1 IFSALF
7 YLKLKQQFSQ
17 AMKSSSNTSVSGDLI
32 SKKRNGKGSV
42 SSAEPINRTD
52 QPRDSSAKAVSVV
65 SMSKKSNGKA
75 VLCSDVPMRHIGGT
89 GVSSAKTH
97 EVMFFKDVRFG
108 PQEGEL
114 RFRLIH
120 FWEARNPIKKVL
132 IGIEMLLIDEQ
143 GTVIQGFIPPGRID
157 TYLPHMIAGSIYRL
171 TNFMGLGARLCT
183 GLLNQSWPSL
193 SHGPLSSL
201 FLRTVRFIFLR
212 TGSDS
217 MGMKSLKQ
225 VVTSEGIF
233 MTGIYDY
240 VGHIK
245 LVGEQ
250 ALTAGLVLDE
260 VEIASSRR
268 LMVHVQTHD
277 GPVMKLYLWDKVAT
291 DFCEKFKANGNT
303 PSVIL
308 VTTVNPKRFGGALTL
323 SSLSSSRVF
332 LDLDVQPTRDYMTWL
347 GSNTDVANRVNP
359 DIVTKAETVTIGDL
373 FSYIK
378 HEGSKVAWFECTA
391 TIDDVVHGSPWY
403 YISCGGCKTKATKG
417 HTTLMCKK
425 CGKAE
430 VTGVAEYL
438 MKLSV
443 YDKNDHGFFVL
454 LGDAGRELTGK
465 PASELVERY
474 FEANESVGDDHMVP
488 VPQALIDTIGQTR
501 TFIVKVS
508 KHNLEGKTRSLTVTK
523 VLPLEAAAAD
533 GNLEENVIASAVE
546 ETLQMG
552 KRVNGSSSEH
562 EGSTD
567 AAVKRSFDGDESE
580 EAKRAKC
587 G

>member
-1 IFSALF
+1 
-7 YLKLKQQFSQ
+7 
-17 AMKSSSNTSVSGDLI
+17 MKSSSNTSVSGDLI

-171 TNFMGLGARLCT
+171 TNFYGSRSKTVYRVAEPIVAITFSWTSVLSVFEDSSVHFPEDRFRFNGYEEFEAGCDLGGDL
-183 GLLNQSWPSL
+183 
-193 SHGPLSSL
+193 
-201 FLRTVRFIFLR
+201 
-212 TGSDS
+212 
-217 MGMKSLKQ
+217 
-225 VVTSEGIF
+225 
-233 MTGIYDY
+233 YDY

-430 VTGVAEYL
+430 VTGVA
-438 MKLSV
+438 
-443 YDKNDHGFFVL
+443 D
-454 LGDAGRELTGK
+454 
-465 PASELVERY
+465 
-474 FEANESVGDDHMVP
+474 VGDDHMVP

>member
-1 IFSALF
+1 
-7 YLKLKQQFSQ
+7 
-17 AMKSSSNTSVSGDLI
+17 MKSSSNTSVSGDLI

-171 TNFMGLGARLCT
+171 TNFYGSRSKTVYRVAEPIVAITFSWTSVLSVFEDSSVHFPEDRFRFNGYEEFEAGCDLGGDL
-183 GLLNQSWPSL
+183 
-193 SHGPLSSL
+193 
-201 FLRTVRFIFLR
+201 
-212 TGSDS
+212 
-217 MGMKSLKQ
+217 
-225 VVTSEGIF
+225 
-233 MTGIYDY
+233 YDY

-277 GPVMKLYLWDKVAT
+277 GHVMKLYLWDKAAT

-430 VTGVAEYL
+430 VTGVA
-438 MKLSV
+438 
-443 YDKNDHGFFVL
+443 D
-454 LGDAGRELTGK
+454 
-465 PASELVERY
+465 
-474 FEANESVGDDHMVP
+474 VGDDHMVP

>member
-1 IFSALF
+1 
-7 YLKLKQQFSQ
+7 
-17 AMKSSSNTSVSGDLI
+17 MKSSSNTSVSGDLI

-75 VLCSDVPMRHIGGT
+75 VLCSDVPMRHTGGNS
-89 GVSSAKTH
+89 VSSAKTH

-143 GTVIQGFIPPGRID
+143 GIVIQGFIPPGRID
-157 TYLPHMIAGSIYRL
+157 TYLPHMIAGSIYKL
-171 TNFMGLGARLCT
+171 TNFYGSRSKTVYRVAEPIVTITFSWTSVLSVFEDSSVHFPEDRFRFNGYEEFEAGCDLGGDL
-183 GLLNQSWPSL
+183 
-193 SHGPLSSL
+193 
-201 FLRTVRFIFLR
+201 
-212 TGSDS
+212 
-217 MGMKSLKQ
+217 
-225 VVTSEGIF
+225 
-233 MTGIYDY
+233 YDY

-277 GPVMKLYLWDKVAT
+277 GPVMKLYLWDKAAT
-291 DFCEKFKANGNT
+291 DFCEKFKAHGNT

-332 LDLDVQPTRDYMTWL
+332 LDLDVQPTRDYLTWL
-347 GSNTDVANRVNP
+347 NSNTDVANRVNP

-391 TIDDVVHGSPWY
+391 TIDDVVHGSAWY

-430 VTGVAEYL
+430 VTGVPE
-438 MKLSV
+438 
-443 YDKNDHGFFVL
+443 
-454 LGDAGRELTGK
+454 
-465 PASELVERY
+465 
-474 FEANESVGDDHMVP
+474 VGDDHMVP

-508 KHNLEGKTRSLTVTK
+508 KHNLDGKTRSLTVTK

-533 GNLEENVIASAVE
+533 GNLEENVIVSAVE

-552 KRVNGSSSEH
+552 KRVDGSSSEH

>member
-1 IFSALF
+1 
-7 YLKLKQQFSQ
+7 
-17 AMKSSSNTSVSGDLI
+17 MKSSSNTSVSGDLI

-171 TNFMGLGARLCT
+171 TNFYGSRSKTVYRVAEPIVAITFSWTSVLSVFEDSSVHFPEDRFRFNGYEEFEAGCDLGGDLYGKLSTSLLFVT
-183 GLLNQSWPSL
+183 G
-193 SHGPLSSL
+193 
-201 FLRTVRFIFLR
+201 F
-212 TGSDS
+212 
-217 MGMKSLKQ
+217 
-225 VVTSEGIF
+225 
-233 MTGIYDY
+233 DY

-438 MKLSV
+438 TKLSV